1 MIQVRRRLKTTM
13 MIISSAAC
21 LALVVL
27 FPGWREEL
35 RAQVYTLFGPS
46 ITIDICE
53 VDNAGVVRV
62 GGRLGEDSRI
72 GEPVFVS
79 RGNQNQSVGVVM
91 GNGTFEGATS
101 PGFGAPGQIVTVG
114 VRVTGGQGTLMSTCQ
129 LGSGVGG
136 RR

>member
-1 MIQVRRRLKTTM
+1 MIQIRRRLKAAM
-13 MIISSAAC
+13 MMLSSAAC
-21 LALVVL
+21 LALVIL

-46 ITIDICE
+46 LTLDICE
-53 VDNAGVVRV
+53 VDNTGVVSV
-62 GGRLGEDSRI
+62 GGRLGEDARI

-79 RGNQNQSVGVVM
+79 RGNKSQSVAAVL

-101 PGFGAPGQIVTVG
+101 PAFAQVGQTVTVG
-114 VRVTGGQGTLMSTCQ
+114 IRLTGGKGTLMSTCQ